1 MGTIAFVAM
10 ESTGVTADPLDIVI
24 RSETGSAISLPVI
37 QPECFGYSQTYN
49 VPFTVG
55 GTSVAPTIVDAA
67 PSEYGV
73 SVTVAQRGYL
83 PKSMS
88 KRSWF
93 RVYSSDIRPLTD
105 GAFAITF
112 RQKDASGNVV
122 TVLNATVPKVGLSA
136 IECLAVCFQQIV
148 PQLTETSLLPG
159 ASTGY
164 TQDPPVLDAA
174 GGFIRAGNRS
184 EYLYLPHTVP
194 DSVWEVL
201 YTESADFL
209 SRFSSP
215 TYEPGW
221 YGSGT
226 GQNAVFTI
234 TLTKIDTVGYY
245 SLEKTML
252 RIGGYPPVVDSIQG
266 NDLDFAADTIAT
278 LYRGYAGNG
287 GGATIAAPSAG
298 QRSITVNWPATSN
311 ITNGL
316 YTPGGPSKF
325 ITWKAQK
332 SLGAGSGVSK
342 LYGFRVTHGERVLD
356 AAIPTLPWPT
366 TSIPAGGGG
375 GGGGGWGTL
384 PADVIFAVPAEAN
397 GNDVAQFGLA
407 ASVSGTA
414 TIQASGSRTGD
425 GYLRNTDGAQMADA
439 CFGYTPS
446 AGFQTAWGAAQSMT
460 FEFDIRYD
468 TGGYLGGQILGIG
481 AGYTA
486 LTSGGTTGV
495 NLSGSPFA
503 ISAGSTDLTT
513 GTWHHI
519 AFVADYNGGSRVIR
533 TYRDGVQQGAAEPV
547 ASFLFN
553 DYPNPTAIGLLQMFA
568 GFIGNG
574 SLKGGLDNVVI
585 TTRAKYTSTFTPG
598 TTFPEIVGY
607 TLPPSNVDVTCAG
620 YNDTDDVIGDGSFSV
635 QATWPD
641 AFFSAQ
647 VTLDDSTAA
656 SVFTIDGQ
664 SANFSSSRTL
674 AAATITGTFTAA
686 VPMTF
691 DGAAAADDA
700 TQTASFYA
708 DVPLEFAGDSALE
721 DIGQISVYTFIAP
734 AEFYG
739 LSDVEDA
746 TSSSDYALLDPVVYM
761 LNKTVPAA
769 TLVSNI
775 AQFYVDATVP
785 AATLSAEISQY
796 EGFKL
801 DATVPAATG
810 QAWFGMRLNSDVPR
824 VALHAIGLV
833 PNTLRLNATLPRV
846 LLDAGALGGRVLRL
860 TATVPAPSLSAW
872 TGWRLMAT
880 TPAASS
886 SGSIITGG
894 AFRLTELVPAAVL
907 SASSTQLN
915 VLALNA
921 VVPAAIRSGWLAITR
936 TVPAARVT
944 AHIAPV
950 VAATRLAYS
959 FTLSN
964 SAMTRYPAYPFIQ
977 VLRMGNA
984 YYGVG
989 EDGLYELGGANDNGV
1004 AIPWSWET
1012 CMSDFGKAE
1021 KKTVVSAYLGGYVPQ
1036 SMTYTIKVGDAPT
1049 GTNAHTTT
1057 ATAVLRNHRQKFGIG
1072 RKSRFFAFGLSA
1084 TQGQVAIES
1093 VEFEMASMSRR
1104 V

>member
-1 MGTIAFVAM
+1 MGTIAFMAT

-164 TQDPPVLDAA
+164 TQDPPVVDGG

-194 DSVWEVL
+194 DSVWEVF

-209 SRFSSP
+209 SRFSLP
-215 TYEPGW
+215 PYEPGW

-342 LYGFRVTHGERVLD
+342 LYGFRVTYGERVLD
-356 AAIPTLPWPT
+356 AAIPALPWPT

-375 GGGGGWGTL
+375 GSVVSASPLYLKFEDGAGNSTALNQGTGGGAFPVTPHAIVSSQHKDGTGAL
-384 PADVIFAVPAEAN
+384 QLT
-397 GNDVAQFGLA
+397 G
-407 ASVSGTA
+407 
-414 TIQASGSRTGD
+414 ASGDSMAFGSITGP
-425 GYLRNTDGAQMADA
+425 GTGN
-439 CFGYTPS
+439 YTAEMWVRFAS
-446 AGFQTAWGAAQSMT
+446 LTGGAA
-460 FEFDIRYD
+460 
-468 TGGYLGGQILGIG
+468 
-481 AGYTA
+481 
-486 LTSGGTTGV
+486 
-495 NLSGSPFA
+495 
-503 ISAGSTDLTT
+503 
-513 GTWHHI
+513 
-519 AFVADYNGGSRVIR
+519 
-533 TYRDGVQQGAAEPV
+533 
-547 ASFLFN
+547 
-553 DYPNPTAIGLLQMFA
+553 MFA
-568 GFIGNG
+568 GNYNTGGFFAVGDGRVGWIAGAVSQESSAGAATANTWYHIAAVRNAGTVRFYFNGAASAGVSDASSVTVPFAMGEDGSYGVARAAFIDEYRFTN
-574 SLKGGLDNVVI
+574 SAL
-585 TTRAKYTSTFTPG
+585 YTSNFTPASPLD
-598 TTFPEIVGY
+598 TT
-607 TLPPSNVDVTCAG
+607 PPSNVDVTCAG
-620 YNDTDDVIGDGSFSV
+620 DNDIDGATGDGLFSV
-635 QATWPD
+635 QATQPD
-641 AFFSAQ
+641 ANFSAL
-647 VTLDDSTAA
+647 VTLDDAVSGG
-656 SVFTIDGQ
+656 VFTIDGQ
-664 SANFSSSRTL
+664 SADFNSARTISG
-674 AAATITGTFTAA
+674 ATNTGTFTAS
-686 VPMTF
+686 VPVTF
-691 DGAAAADDA
+691 DGAAAVEDA
-700 TQTASFYA
+700 AQVASFYS
-708 DVPLEFAGDSALE
+708 DVPIEFTGDSAIE
-721 DIGQISVYTFIAP
+721 DVGHISVYTFIAP
-734 AEFYG
+734 AEFY
-739 LSDVEDA
+739 SYTDEEDA
-746 TSSSDYALLDPVVYM
+746 TNTTSLFVLIDPVVYR
-761 LNKTVPAA
+761 LTATVPAA
-769 TLVSNI
+769 TLVANTT
-775 AQFYVDATVP
+775 QFYVDATVP
-785 AATLSAEISQY
+785 AATLLAEVSAY
-796 EGFKL
+796 EGFRL
-801 DATVPAATG
+801 DKTVPLASGTG
-810 QAWFGMRLNSDVPR
+810 WFGMRLERDVPR
-824 VALHAIGLV
+824 VALQAVGIV
-833 PNTLRLNATLPRV
+833 PNTLRLDAMLPWVTIQANASAG
-846 LLDAGALGGRVLRL
+846 LLFSLS
-860 TATVPAPSLSAW
+860 ATVPIPSLSSW
-872 TGWRLMAT
+872 TGWQLQGDVAV
-880 TPAASS
+880 ASS
-886 SGSIITGG
+886 SGFITTGG
-894 AFRLTELVPAAVL
+894 AYR
-907 SASSTQLN
+907 
-915 VLALNA
+915 LNA
-921 VVPAAIRSGWLAITR
+921 VVPMATLVASAVSENLLRLTAVVPAATRSGWVAVNKK
-936 TVPAARVT
+936 VPAARLIG
-944 AHIAPV
+944 HIVPV
-950 VAATRLAYS
+950 VATTRVAYS
-959 FTLSN
+959 FTLAN

-989 EDGLYELGGANDNGV
+989 EDGLYELGGTTDNGA
-1004 AIPWSWET
+1004 AIAWSWET
-1012 CMSDFGKAE
+1012 CMSDFGLVE

-1084 TQGQVAIES
+1084 TQGRVAIES
-1093 VEFEMASMSRR
+1093 IEFEVANMSRR